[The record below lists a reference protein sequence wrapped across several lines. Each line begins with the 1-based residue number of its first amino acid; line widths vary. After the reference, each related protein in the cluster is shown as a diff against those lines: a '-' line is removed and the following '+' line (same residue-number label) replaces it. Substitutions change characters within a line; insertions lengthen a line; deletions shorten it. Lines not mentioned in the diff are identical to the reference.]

1 MDRSNT
7 GGGEYM
13 GPNPLNNGGIFLEET
28 RRKFNQLSIEVDQFF
43 KYFIITIIASN
54 IALILGIIFIH
65 WSIAIFEVL
74 LNSGWC
80 IFLGAL
86 KPMKG
91 INQKQFEEAFYG
103 DQYSAN
109 EVNVEEVLTW
119 LENVKEAYGKLN
131 ALKYASVMYYVLPT
145 IGILITT
152 IVIKVLLG
160 G

>member
-1 MDRSNT
+1 
-7 GGGEYM
+7 M

-28 RRKFNQLSIEVDQFF
+28 RRKFNQLSIEVDNFF
-43 KYFIITIIASN
+43 RFFLISIIISN
-54 IALILGIIFIH
+54 IALLLGYIFIH
-65 WSIAIFEVL
+65 WSIVIFSFL
-74 LNSGWC
+74 LNAGWC
-80 IFLGAL
+80 IFLSIL

-91 INQKQFEEAFYG
+91 INQRQFEEAFYG
-103 DQYSAN
+103 NQYSSN

-119 LENVKEAYGKLN
+119 LENVKEAHGKIA
-131 ALKYASVMYYVLPT
+131 ALRYASIMYYILPT